1 MLFLMQKNI
10 IVHLIIII
18 NFNIRE
24 RHCIQAT
31 WLLTSWIVLCSH
43 LIDDSASPVHYNT
56 EDLLL
61 HLCVWLDIVF
71 LIAPKSQQASRR
83 LRRLLHFP
91 KKNGCNAINENINE
105 CWIQITAPH
114 KTKQK
119 SGTILI
125 DSFGASQVT
134 TIARA
139 VVAHLPHLAQAQQS
153 HRILRLSFYDRW
165 AAVRFASS
173 SACLLLIANTPTAMS
188 VSQGSL

>member
-24 RHCIQAT
+24 RHCKIQAT
-31 WLLTSWIVLCSH
+31 WLLTTWIVLCSH

-71 LIAPKSQQASRR
+71 LIAPKRQQASRR
-83 LRRLLHFP
+83 LSRLLHFP
-91 KKNGCNAINENINE
+91 KKNGCNAINENLNE
-105 CWIQITAPH
+105 SWIQINASH

-119 SGTILI
+119 LEQFSSILSGP
-125 DSFGASQVT
+125 
-134 TIARA
+134 AR
-139 VVAHLPHLAQAQQS
+139 LWPQS
-153 HRILRLSFYDRW
+153 LG
-165 AAVRFASS
+165 
-173 SACLLLIANTPTAMS
+173 LLLLTFHTLHRHSSPTEYWDFRLTTVGRPF
-188 VSQGSL
+188 VSLLHLLAYY